1 MLSSLVG
8 EIPKRHEQQPKG
20 PEQTGKLVDDHSVLP
35 AMTTTST
42 TNYVSEQSN
51 IAAGSGIV
59 VANAESST
67 TRLRA
72 RASGRGLPSA
82 DPLSPTGHLQPLVDT
97 ASNNTWD
104 PIQSLIQQFVP
115 REWAFKETA
124 GGAKS
129 LQHLR

>member
-1 MLSSLVG
+1 MLSSLVD
-8 EIPKRHEQQPKG
+8 EIPKRHEQQPESS
-20 PEQTGKLVDDHSVLP
+20 EQTEKLVDSHSVLP

-67 TRLRA
+67 THLRA
-72 RASGRGLPSA
+72 RASGRDLPSA
-82 DPLSPTGHLQPLVDT
+82 AALSPTGHLQPLVDT
-97 ASNNTWD
+97 ASNNTRG
-104 PIQSLIQQFVP
+104 PIQSLIRQFVS
-115 REWAFKETA
+115 RERAFKETA
-124 GGAKS
+124 GGVMS